1 MLIQRWRNTVL
12 NVTTP
17 DWWIRIH
24 LNIFFH
30 TYRICI
36 HISLTFFSSQFKGQ
50 TCYFCYLKVPFHLPV
65 VENTQIGALY
75 NLFHFMHDKI
85 IHTEIIF
92 RNNEPLILQN
102 QTCLLEYDFIYCG
115 TSIIFLRGR
124 GCHMNAGRL
133 VWLVCTNSPSRSWGW
148 TMHQQPCMAYML
160 TQAYCSVAPT
170 LPLCNC
176 PLVYIFPLLCA

>member
-1 MLIQRWRNTVL
+1 MDKNLPFT
-12 NVTTP
+12 
-17 DWWIRIH
+17 RIAFVS
-24 LNIFFH
+24 IFLWP
-30 TYRICI
+30 
-36 HISLTFFSSQFKGQ
+36 SLADN
-50 TCYFCYLKVPFHLPV
+50 LKVKHVISVTLKSPSICHWSKIRKLAHYITCFISCMTKLS
-65 VENTQIGALY
+65 ILK
-75 NLFHFMHDKI
+75 LF
-85 IHTEIIF
+85 F

-102 QTCLLEYDFIYCG
+102 QTCLLEYEFIYCG

-148 TMHQQPCMAYML
+148 AMHQQPCMAYML
-160 TQAYCSVAPT
+160 TQAHCSVAPT